1 MAPMT
6 PKAAVST
13 WRRSYWTAG
22 PARAALAVIA
32 QLSFAIHAPA
42 AAQPIDA
49 PYLVRDI
56 QPAVSSDLSAGSVT
70 RLEESL
76 ADWVPFWTAPGT
88 QAAGLW
94 ATDGTT
100 AGTRLLT
107 DLVRLDYG
115 NWAFGLCFS
124 GQTWYFW
131 NTDSDGIA
139 LWRTEGSNATTE
151 LVARWPAEY
160 TFLTPFQFESKSC
173 SRHSG
178 GGQILFWLERE
189 LDMSNYRVE
198 LWSTDGSTAGTHFL
212 RDLGLDTYYHNALM
226 TFAQHGDKVEF
237 SLQVADNGYG
247 LWESDGTAAGTV
259 EIVEAPPEAPT
270 FWPTYL
276 LAHGDRTY
284 FRSWAASILD
294 GMVFGYTDGTPQGTH
309 FFPELRLE
317 EYYFNTPGFT
327 FAGDYLTFPSGT
339 PAGWA
344 IYSIGPDEAAPS
356 AVKSYPAGSAI
367 RAFSWQEE
375 FTVEG
380 KAVFLAVVPLTP
392 SPDVSYETRLVATG
406 GTVATT
412 EEIATFCPGG
422 EPNCEILPVGKAGEA
437 LVFLERT
444 PTGCNLWR
452 TNGAVAGTVQV
463 QTLGVF
469 CPGYPFTS
477 VSAGPRV
484 YFFAEGLWAS
494 DGTASGTE
502 RVVPPELLP
511 GSGGFDGGAAP
522 FANGDLVFA
531 LDTVSSGAEPWFS
544 DGTAAGTRRLAD
556 LTATAAS
563 SAPQQIAAGGGR
575 VVMFA
580 NDGEHGLEP
589 WVSDGS
595 AAGTL
600 QLADAVAG
608 PAGSAGNT
616 LGYLESSWPLL
627 LPGGA
632 GEDTRWVLTRGVPG
646 DFESVLGA
654 APFSSSI
661 YSGHEHFQNREV
673 FADVMRLWSVEE
685 SPARANLLADNL
697 YFTLGYST
705 TLDRGERGLYFARRD
720 SGSTPGVWVTDGT
733 AAGTRLFCSGPEALF
748 GWGLDLVELGD
759 GVIFRGAGDAATADL
774 WVCDAPSTAARP
786 LNLPGSGV
794 TTLPAQLTRV
804 GSYVVFAA
812 TDPSGDRELW
822 RTDGTSSG
830 TVRVLDIA
838 AGFSSQPD
846 DFFAF
851 AGGVLFSAIDATHGR
866 ELWSTDGTAEGTRL
880 VGDLAPALTSSS
892 PADFHWSQGMV
903 VFAAGTTATG
913 RELWVTAGTPES
925 TRLLADVNPG
935 PVSSSP
941 AELTP
946 TAERIFFRATDPQG
960 TELWALCPSWVPGIA
975 QACNELF
982 ADGFE
987 GGSPDLWSAST
998 P

>member
-1 MAPMT
+1 MDSMT
-6 PKAAVST
+6 SMTALSAN
-13 WRRSYWTAG
+13 RRSWGTAG
-22 PARAALAVIA
+22 SVRAALVVIA
-32 QLSFAIHAPA
+32 QLAFGIPAPA
-42 AAQPIDA
+42 AAQPIDV

-56 QPAVSSDLSAGSVT
+56 HPATASDLSAGSVT

-76 ADWVPFWTAPGT
+76 TDWVPFWTAPGS

-94 ATDGTT
+94 ATDGTS
-100 AGTRLLT
+100 AGTRLVT

-115 NWAFGLCFS
+115 NWSFGLCFS

-139 LWRTEGSNATTE
+139 LWRTDGSTATTE
-151 LVARWPAEY
+151 VVARWPADY
-160 TFLTPFQFESKSC
+160 TFLTPYWFDAKFC
-173 SRHSG
+173 SRRSA

-189 LDMSNYRVE
+189 LDMSNFRVE
-198 LWSTDGSTAGTHFL
+198 LWSTDGSTAGTHFI
-212 RDLGLDTYYHNALM
+212 RDLGLDTYYHNALL

-247 LWESDGTAAGTV
+247 LWESDGTAAGTI
-259 EIVEAPPEAPT
+259 EIVEASPEASI
-270 FWPTYL
+270 FWPSYL
-276 LAHGDRTY
+276 IAQGERTY
-284 FRSWAASILD
+284 FRSWASSILD

-309 FFPELRLE
+309 FFPDLRLQD
-317 EYYFNTPGFT
+317 YLPSPPGFV
-327 FAGDYLTFPSGT
+327 FAGDRLTFASGT
-339 PAGWA
+339 PAGWS
-344 IYSIGPDEAAPS
+344 IYSIGPSEAAPS
-356 AVKSYPAGSAI
+356 SVKSYPAESGIRPFSSTEESAI
-367 RAFSWQEE
+367 EGRAIY
-375 FTVEG
+375 
-380 KAVFLAVVPLTP
+380 LASVPVTP
-392 SPDVSYETRLVATG
+392 SPDLSYETRLVATG

-422 EPNCEILPVGKAGEA
+422 EPNCEILPVGKAGAA

-452 TNGAVAGTVQV
+452 TNGTAAGTVQV

-469 CPGYPFTS
+469 CTS
-477 VSAGPRV
+477 YLFAPVSAGSRV

-494 DGTASGTE
+494 DGTESGTE
-502 RVVPPELLP
+502 RVVPPELLN
-511 GSGGFDGGAAP
+511 GYGGFDAGAAP
-522 FANGDLVFA
+522 LANGDLVFA

-544 DGTAAGTRRLAD
+544 DGTAAGTSRLAD

-563 SAPQQIAAGGGR
+563 STPQQIAAGGGR

-616 LGYLESSWPLL
+616 LGFLESSWPLL

-661 YSGHEHFQNREV
+661 YSGHEHFLDREV
-673 FADVMRLWSVEE
+673 FADVMRLWSLEE

-705 TLDRGERGLYFARRD
+705 TLVRGERGLYFPRRD
-720 SGSTPGVWVTDGT
+720 SGSAQGVWITDGT
-733 AAGTRLFCSGPEALF
+733 VAGTRLFCSGAETLF
-748 GWGLDLVELGD
+748 DWQLELVEFGD
-759 GVIFRGAGDAATADL
+759 GVVFRSSGDASSADL
-774 WVCDAPSTAARP
+774 WVCDAPSTSARP
-786 LNLPGSGV
+786 LNLPG
-794 TTLPAQLTRV
+794 TPQATLPAQLTRV
-804 GSYVVFAA
+804 GAYVVFAA

-838 AGFSSQPD
+838 AGFSSQPEN
-846 DFFAF
+846 FFAF

-880 VGDLAPALTSSS
+880 LGDLAPALTSSS
-892 PADFHWSQGMV
+892 PADFHSSQGVV
-903 VFAAGTTATG
+903 VFTAGTTATG

-982 ADGFE
+982 LDGFE
-987 GGSPDLWSAST
+987 GGSVEPWSASA